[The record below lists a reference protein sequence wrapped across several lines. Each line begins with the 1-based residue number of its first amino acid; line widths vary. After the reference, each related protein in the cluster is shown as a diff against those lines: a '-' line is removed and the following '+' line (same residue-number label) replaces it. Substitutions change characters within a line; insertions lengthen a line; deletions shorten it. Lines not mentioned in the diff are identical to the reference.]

1 MTPNEEVSRV
11 HRPMEGVRVLEVA
24 QFTFVPAA
32 GAVLADWGADVIKIE
47 HAERGD
53 AQRGLTRVLGL
64 PTASGDSSFF
74 PIMEGPNRGK
84 RSVGLALEK
93 PTARGVFEQLVASSD
108 VFLTNFLPEARAKLK
123 IDLEDLRA
131 INPDLIYV
139 RGSGFGARGEER
151 NKGGYDSTAFWA
163 RGGSAAGVTPPG
175 AERMMRMPS
184 GAYGDSMGGMTIA
197 GGIAAALYSRRVT
210 GEPSVI
216 DVSLLGVGAW
226 ATQYSVN
233 QALMAG
239 GPLPA
244 REQPAHGSPTNPLV
258 GAYRTADDR
267 WLELAMLQ
275 PGRYWPEF
283 CRLVGREELAKD
295 QRFDGTEKIMANAGA
310 AAGIV
315 AGIIGTRTCAEWVE
329 ILSRGEGQWS
339 VVQNAWE
346 VGRDPSLRAN
356 GLIAPVVDAE
366 GVPRELVA
374 NPVQFGETPPAL
386 TRAPQ
391 FAEHTD
397 DVLRECGRSDEEILQ
412 LKLDGAVT

>member
-1 MTPNEEVSRV
+1 MQ
-11 HRPMEGVRVLEVA
+11 GVRILEVA

-64 PTASGDSSFF
+64 PTASPDSSFF

-93 PTARGVFEQLVASSD
+93 PSAREVFEKLVASSD

-123 IDLEDLRA
+123 IDLEDIRA
-131 INPDLIYV
+131 LNPDIIYV
-139 RGSGFGARGEER
+139 RGSGFGARGPED

-175 AERMMRMPS
+175 SERMMRMPS

-197 GGIAAALYSRRVT
+197 GGIAAALYARQTT
-210 GEPSVI
+210 GEPSVV

-226 ATQYSVN
+226 ATQYTVN
-233 QALMAG
+233 QALMLG
-239 GPLPA
+239 GPLPP
-244 REQPAHGSPTNPLV
+244 RETPQHGSATNPLV
-258 GAYRTADDR
+258 GAYKTADDR
-267 WLELAMLQ
+267 WLEFAMLQ

-283 CRLVGREELAKD
+283 CRLAGREDLATD
-295 QRFDGTEKIMANAGA
+295 ERFADVEKIMANAGA
-310 AAGIV
+310 AAELV
-315 AGIIGTRTCAEWVE
+315 AGIIGERTYAEWQE
-329 ILSRGEGQWS
+329 ILSQGEGQWS
-339 VVQNAWE
+339 AVQNAWE
-346 VGRDPSLRAN
+346 VGQDPSLRAN
-356 GLIAPVVDAE
+356 GMIARVVDADGE
-366 GVPRELVA
+366 ERELVT
-374 NPVQFGETPPAL
+374 NPVQFGETPATL

-397 DVLRECGRSDEEILQ
+397 EILRECGLSDEELLR
-412 LKLDGAVT
+412 LKIDGAVT